1 MDSGRGI
8 TGGGSGYAAL
18 LAHAGEKREGSV
30 LKEGEG
36 QGPRPFRVVVVFIT
50 VTCTANGGHWVV
62 PPGGLQAYSLPQPW
76 LCRAPK
82 VRRGGEG
89 DACVS
94 METCNIKIHNRE
106 HRISRSHIR
115 SSMKLS

>member
-1 MDSGRGI
+1 MLNVTSDTSDMLK
-8 TGGGSGYAAL
+8 YATRPPLSAL
-18 LAHAGEKREGSV
+18 HV
-30 LKEGEG
+30 LKT
-36 QGPRPFRVVVVFIT
+36 QAHMFNKAMRPPASVVVVVFIT
-50 VTCTANGGHWVV
+50 VTCTANGGHWV

-106 HRISRSHIR
+106 HRFSNSVPISGP
-115 SSMKLS
+115 

>member
-1 MDSGRGI
+1 MLKLEI
-8 TGGGSGYAAL
+8 PAIYAHFKASM
-18 LAHAGEKREGSV
+18 EV
-30 LKEGEG
+30 
-36 QGPRPFRVVVVFIT
+36 VVVVFIT
-50 VTCTANGGHWVV
+50 VTCTANGGHWV

-106 HRISRSHIR
+106 HRFSNSVPISGP
-115 SSMKLS
+115 

>member
-1 MDSGRGI
+1 MPETKTKIETDTDQLTIETDTDQTKIETDTDKIELTLTR
-8 TGGGSGYAAL
+8 
-18 LAHAGEKREGSV
+18 
-30 LKEGEG
+30 LK
-36 QGPRPFRVVVVFIT
+36 VVVVFIT
-50 VTCTANGGHWVV
+50 GTCTANGGHWV

-106 HRISRSHIR
+106 HRFSNSVPISGP
-115 SSMKLS
+115 

>member
-1 MDSGRGI
+1 VDVKAG
-8 TGGGSGYAAL
+8 L
-18 LAHAGEKREGSV
+18 LQLLRVV
-30 LKEGEG
+30 LQRSEV
-36 QGPRPFRVVVVFIT
+36 RVSLNTVVVVVVFIT
-50 VTCTANGGHWVV
+50 VTCTANGGHWV

-106 HRISRSHIR
+106 HRFSNSVPISGP
-115 SSMKLS
+115 

>member
-1 MDSGRGI
+1 MDFFPYNHFINIYLKNSFSGEVKDSAI
-8 TGGGSGYAAL
+8 FAFYFL
-18 LAHAGEKREGSV
+18 LHKRA
-30 LKEGEG
+30 K
-36 QGPRPFRVVVVFIT
+36 PRVVVVVVFIT
-50 VTCTANGGHWVV
+50 VTCTANGGHWV

-106 HRISRSHIR
+106 HRFSNSVPISGP
-115 SSMKLS
+115 